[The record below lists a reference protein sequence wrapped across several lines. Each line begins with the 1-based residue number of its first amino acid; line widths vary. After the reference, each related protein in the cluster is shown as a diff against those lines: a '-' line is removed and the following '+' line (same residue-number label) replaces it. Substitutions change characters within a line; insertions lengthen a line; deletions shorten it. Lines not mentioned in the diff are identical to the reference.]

1 LLGAPGLLAA
11 AALAAA
17 AAAASHAWWVIQI
30 ARARKRP
37 DLDWALRFVLT
48 ATAFVVPAVVL
59 GLALAGPLS
68 GPRAALAY
76 AVVVLGGWISLTI
89 AGMMLKIVP
98 FLVWYRA
105 YGGRAGRERVP
116 TLAQLA
122 SPRLEGAAYVLL
134 VGGVA
139 LLAIAVF
146 AGDAAW
152 IRGAGAILALGA
164 LAFTAALARILR
176 HLTRSDRPARAAEIP
191 TPADG
196 QGRGSRDAA
205 PVGLARLPQQIEPS
219 APWTETRRRG
229 ILMSEA
235 VSQPGPQWSSGGRM
249 DRSC

>member
-1 LLGAPGLLAA
+1 MQFWGLAVAGPAVVAGLLGAPGLLAA
-11 AALAAA
+11 GALAAA
-17 AAAASHAWWVIQI
+17 AAAASHAWWVIQM

-105 YGGRAGRERVP
+105 YSGRAGRERVP

-176 HLTRSDRPARAAEIP
+176 HLTRSDRPRRAPPRSPRRPPMDTAVP
-191 TPADG
+191 HV
-196 QGRGSRDAA
+196 A
-205 PVGLARLPQQIEPS
+205 PRSVELARF
-219 APWTETRRRG
+219 A
-229 ILMSEA
+229 SEN
-235 VSQPGPQWSSGGRM
+235 
-249 DRSC
+249 